1 MVDCPNCNR
10 FYNDD
15 FAYCPYCG
23 TKKPEGKICPKCK
36 FKSIEYSY
44 CPHCGKKLIPIQH
57 LKNNKHKKKN
67 TLKYKVQKNSAK
79 SPKFLELYTYL
90 NSLDNVKNRIMIERR
105 IRAGEITTIEEID
118 EIRIP
123 KKFEKRNT
131 SKNKPLTKKQELL
144 LYLDKT
150 NRGPNIKIKIRE
162 KILNGQ
168 ITEKSQID
176 SYDPLKGGSSVFG
189 FRHYRDG
196 YDEDYEYMR
205 DLYR

>member
-1 MVDCPNCNR
+1 MVNCPSCNR

-15 FAYCPYCG
+15 FAYCPFCG

-44 CPHCGKKLIPIQH
+44 CPHCGKKLIPIH
-57 LKNNKHKKKN
+57 LINKVN
-67 TLKYKVQKNSAK
+67 FDSATNK
-79 SPKFLELYTYL
+79 LELYDYL
-90 NSLDNVKNRIMIERR
+90 RNLDNVKNRILIERK
-105 IRAGEITTIEEID
+105 IRSGEITKIEEID

>member
-1 MVDCPNCNR
+1 MVNCPSCNR

-15 FAYCPYCG
+15 FAYCPFCG

-44 CPHCGKKLIPIQH
+44 CPHCGKKLIPIH
-57 LKNNKHKKKN
+57 LINKVN
-67 TLKYKVQKNSAK
+67 FDSATNK
-79 SPKFLELYTYL
+79 LELYDYL
-90 NSLDNVKNRIMIERR
+90 GNLDNVKNRILIERK
-105 IRAGEITTIEEID
+105 IRSGEITKIEEID

-131 SKNKPLTKKQELL
+131 SKNKPLNKKQKLL

-150 NRGPNIKIKIRE
+150 NKGPNIKIKIRE

-176 SYDPLKGGSSVFG
+176 SYDPLKGGFSGSG
-189 FRHYRDG
+189 ISHYRDG
-196 YDEDYEYMR
+196 YDEDWKYMK
-205 DLYR
+205 DLYG

>member
-1 MVDCPNCNR
+1 MVNCPSCNR

-15 FAYCPYCG
+15 FAYCPFCG

-44 CPHCGKKLIPIQH
+44 CPHCGKKLIPIH
-57 LKNNKHKKKN
+57 LINKVN
-67 TLKYKVQKNSAK
+67 FDSAINK
-79 SPKFLELYTYL
+79 LELYDYL
-90 NSLDNVKNRIMIERR
+90 RNLDNVKNRILIERK
-105 IRAGEITTIEEID
+105 IRSGEITKIEEID

-131 SKNKPLTKKQELL
+131 SKNKPLNKKQKLL

-150 NRGPNIKIKIRE
+150 NKGPNIKIKIRE

-176 SYDPLKGGSSVFG
+176 SYDPLEGGFSGSG
-189 FRHYRDG
+189 ISHYRDG
-196 YDEDYEYMR
+196 YDEDWKYMK
-205 DLYR
+205 DLYG